1 MKALQCFPSKWAV
14 AFVVVPML
22 SACSHWSWNP
32 RDWFG
37 SKPEPAPA
45 PVELLSIQSTSA
57 NPAGER
63 FMQTWEGA
71 RLVVDIY
78 SDSGTGH
85 AVVKPRDQGWPLKV
99 AFRLNLTA
107 VEDFEIRGA
116 QNLRWSLGH
125 EPLAQPALI
134 DVPYGAYT
142 KDTAQIEIQ
151 WVDHYR

>member
-1 MKALQCFPSKWAV
+1 MNTSLPSKWL
-14 AFVVVPML
+14 VVLVIVPTL

-63 FMQTWEGA
+63 FVQTWEGA

-78 SDSGTGH
+78 SDSGIGQ
-85 AVVKPRDQGWPLKV
+85 AVVKPRDQGWPLKI

-116 QNLRWSLGH
+116 QNLRWNLGH
-125 EPLAQPALI
+125 DPLTQPALI
-134 DVPYGAYT
+134 DVPYGAYQ
-142 KDTAQIEIQ
+142 KDTPQLEIQ

>member
-1 MKALQCFPSKWAV
+1 MNKLRWAV
-14 AFVVVPML
+14 VCLVVPTL
-22 SACSHWSWNP
+22 AACAHWSWNP

-37 SKPEPAPA
+37 DKPEPAPA
-45 PVELLSIQSTSA
+45 PVDLLSIQSTST

-63 FMQTWEGA
+63 FVQSWEGA
-71 RLVVDIY
+71 RLVVDVY
-78 SDSGTGH
+78 SDSGIGH
-85 AVVKPRDQGWPLKV
+85 AVVKPRAQGWPLKL

-125 EPLAQPALI
+125 EPLTQPALI
-134 DVPYGAYT
+134 DVPYGAYQ
-142 KDTAQIEIQ
+142 KDTPQIEIA